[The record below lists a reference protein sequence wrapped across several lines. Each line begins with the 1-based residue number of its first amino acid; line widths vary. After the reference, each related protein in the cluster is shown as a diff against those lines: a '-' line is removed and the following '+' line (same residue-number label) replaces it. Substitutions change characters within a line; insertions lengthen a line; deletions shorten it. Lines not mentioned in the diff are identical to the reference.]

1 MKRKAILITS
11 LLILF
16 WCTNSVFAQNSKVL
30 FVLSAAD
37 TLLLNKGEKMRQTG
51 VFLSEFYLVYK
62 SLITNG
68 YQVDF
73 ATPGGEKATIDQG
86 SLNDK
91 YWKEYP
97 ELKQEAIDFWENN
110 ASFSNPLTLETAI
123 KNKHMY
129 IGLVVPGGQGLMV
142 DLMNDKHTPILLKD
156 FAKAEKAIGLICH
169 APCLITT
176 IPKEEN
182 PFIEYTVNSVTPFEE
197 FIIETFIMGGKPQ
210 NRKIANQLKKLG
222 LKYKSGFPGSNY
234 AVRDRNLV
242 TSQNPYSESA
252 FNELFLQ
259 LLSEKNDQITCNT

>member
-11 LLILF
+11 LLIFF

-37 TLLLNKGEKMRQTG
+37 TLLLNKGEKKRQTG

-62 SLITNG
+62 SLIT
-68 YQVDF
+68 
-73 ATPGGEKATIDQG
+73 
-86 SLNDK
+86 
-91 YWKEYP
+91 
-97 ELKQEAIDFWENN
+97 
-110 ASFSNPLTLETAI
+110 
-123 KNKHMY
+123 
-129 IGLVVPGGQGLMV
+129 
-142 DLMNDKHTPILLKD
+142 
-156 FAKAEKAIGLICH
+156 
-169 APCLITT
+169 
-176 IPKEEN
+176 
-182 PFIEYTVNSVTPFEE
+182 
-197 FIIETFIMGGKPQ
+197 
-210 NRKIANQLKKLG
+210 NQLKKLG